1 MKANGASLHHRGG
14 HFRLVKGAL
23 STQLSTHDTHALIIP
38 FLIATT
44 SSPSEFSRYLVPF
57 TFSCLPK
64 GVSTMASEQLNELSD
79 RIAEAAR
86 KGMARKSFF
95 SFGDEGLTASV
106 GATGRLLRITQHF
119 PGLKTGICVDDE
131 KTEEPYYVFWRLSQF
146 LERSLDGNSGGIG
159 PRIDSLCP
167 GGESKQNI
175 INDRW
180 PTFTITTPGD
190 TSNKLHVSYV
200 AFQGT
205 VYQKFEIIDKN
216 EEQSSRPKTK
226 EFPSN
231 ILDALSMDSGV
242 LIRDLNFVD
251 SNNLFNGD
259 SPKAPDTEVQAYT
272 TVDGQAENH
281 VRREHNSHG
290 KHFILHL
297 QVLDQDNSLK
307 FHKPDQKKSS
317 YFIKKKNN
325 KSEHAVSEVVLAYTL
340 RQGSAASDLKPL
352 PDWSKFLEA
361 RRFLQHHPMVRLTE
375 DENLDFFLRR
385 NLEYVLSVCSIPVHD
400 ADPDG
405 IPAYALTCGDVDSH
419 RVSTAASFYAFQLL
433 LLGLD
438 RFTILHSESEKLPA
452 CMCDCDERPSSAPP
466 LLYVCM
472 MKRRIE
478 HVCRGHM
485 KWVFQ
490 KAAKPWKPFCPNYWT
505 NGDEIEGWE
514 SNAWLPRRS
523 LVDAPF
529 QFIKAADFYRRL
541 KEDMPDKLMEQA
553 KAVYKK
559 WLCHLGEVE
568 KSGKYAFPSYKA
580 SGDGKRTKTFYLTD
594 HALIWQAARSAESMK
609 LHVTTKN
616 DSELNEKIGRYSA
629 DRLRENI
636 IRRFTTENSLLKK
649 RMIATKRNP
658 YQTRF
663 LFRSKDVALFRAMEE
678 NLFEKADIRWS
689 NTLDSQKH
697 HEGNDDNDWSD
708 PRRFTLAIAMA
719 RHGKAINLRTRKEL
733 IKQALSVLLSSS
745 SSNGLFT
752 GTLDERQNPSIYDD
766 ETDRDDYWTVVFEVP
781 YILWKD
787 YCTQHSKNPDDSMRS
802 TSNSIDRRLEL
813 VCQSIEEISKHLG
826 DPIGHPEGPTGTRY
840 RYGYWMK
847 HNLPFNNVIDDN
859 NIVELQDEWLYNEP
873 AFFVNATNV
882 EAATVPACLADA
894 VLMINVPEYKSLT
907 KKRNLPTFPIMY
919 FRPGLE
925 LWFKIIVSDQREVEA
940 AEKRFWA
947 FASKQAKQN
956 SSCIN
961 TFGPNEE
968 VEQAEMTE
976 FFDRHKSSSNFF
988 TEETTAALNIWT
1000 TEFHVT
1006 FYSGVQ
1012 EKGLWLGKESEKA
1025 AMGFRFE
1032 GDFFNKYWTCRFVVA
1047 DPRLPDKEDTTRDL
1061 IRFLQQDN
1069 IDDGQTLKEVKT
1081 GVWEERRVLE
1091 LMLFGRIMRKMATSA
1106 GHILELAGKIVKEK
1120 TEKLEQRLEKFRNSR
1135 NPNREQQSPT
1145 PDIDYDSF
1153 HLTSNEFRKFQAHL
1167 QTIHGD
1173 FEKARPIRNH
1183 WLNREKDRQAEQPQW
1198 TFSDESR
1205 YRPILNKLL
1214 VENHRAI
1221 QDLDRNL
1228 REISLLAESIT
1239 KEREYVSSY
1248 LEIMANDQSR
1258 RNDYDV
1264 KLFTNITAVFLPL
1277 GFATGMFSMSGT
1289 PDAQTVVGMFG
1300 LFVGVFILG
1309 LLVMI
1314 VAKAHARY
1322 GSSRQIWEE
1331 LIRRGQHKI
1340 DRAYLLGTS
1349 MILIL
1354 IVAKFYAREVIRRGR
1369 QKSNGA
1375 SLWHGREGS
1384 AEGNPTEET
1393 NAERKEDVADEV
1405 SRRRFCGLKIRRKEE
1420 SGASARHREGL
1431 VEEGRGG
1438 IDASTVNETPAAGS
1452 AQTFNG

>member
-1 MKANGASLHHRGG
+1 
-14 HFRLVKGAL
+14 
-23 STQLSTHDTHALIIP
+23 
-38 FLIATT
+38 
-44 SSPSEFSRYLVPF
+44 
-57 TFSCLPK
+57 
-64 GVSTMASEQLNELSD
+64 MASEQLNELSD

-616 DSELNEKIGRYSA
+616 DSELNEKI
-629 DRLRENI
+629 
-636 IRRFTTENSLLKK
+636 
-649 RMIATKRNP
+649 
-658 YQTRF
+658 
-663 LFRSKDVALFRAMEE
+663 
-678 NLFEKADIRWS
+678 
-689 NTLDSQKH
+689 
-697 HEGNDDNDWSD
+697 
-708 PRRFTLAIAMA
+708 
-719 RHGKAINLRTRKEL
+719 
-733 IKQALSVLLSSS
+733 
-745 SSNGLFT
+745 
-752 GTLDERQNPSIYDD
+752 
-766 ETDRDDYWTVVFEVP
+766 
-781 YILWKD
+781 
-787 YCTQHSKNPDDSMRS
+787 
-802 TSNSIDRRLEL
+802 
-813 VCQSIEEISKHLG
+813 
-826 DPIGHPEGPTGTRY
+826 
-840 RYGYWMK
+840 
-847 HNLPFNNVIDDN
+847 DDN

-925 LWFKIIVSDQREVEA
+925 LWFKIIVSDQREGEA